1 MAALLIGALSG
12 ASPFVPPPTAHGAAA
27 AFFPP
32 PNGHDGQWQQGV
44 RRTPPPP
51 QQQVPAPSLDPR
63 EQEPRRKKG
72 QPERRYTL
80 EQWRTGLYA
89 VAAEHA
95 RGSRIKVGAPA
106 RSDGVDRAH
115 GRLMM
120 CTD

>member
-32 PNGHDGQWQQGV
+32 PNGHDGQWQQGP
-44 RRTPPPP
+44 PPPP
-51 QQQVPAPSLDPR
+51 QQHQQVPAPSLDPR

-72 QPERRYTL
+72 QSERCYTL

>member
-1 MAALLIGALSG
+1 MAAQ
-12 ASPFVPPPTAHGAAA
+12 SP
-27 AFFPP
+27 
-32 PNGHDGQWQQGV
+32 
-44 RRTPPPP
+44 PPPP
-51 QQQVPAPSLDPR
+51 QQQQQGSSLDPR

-80 EQWRTGLYA
+80 DQWRTGLYA

-95 RGSRIKVGAPA
+95 RGSRIKVGAQSA
-106 RSDGVDRAH
+106 LEWTGERI

>member
-32 PNGHDGQWQQGV
+32 PQRA
-44 RRTPPPP
+44 RRPVAAGSAAAAAAAAA
-51 QQQVPAPSLDPR
+51 QVPAPSLDPR

-72 QPERRYTL
+72 QPERCYTL

>member
-32 PNGHDGQWQQGV
+32 PQRA
-44 RRTPPPP
+44 RRPVAAQSPPP
-51 QQQVPAPSLDPR
+51 QQQQQQQQGPSLDPR

-72 QPERRYTL
+72 QPERCYTL
-80 EQWRTGLYA
+80 DQWRTGLYA

-95 RGSRIKVGAPA
+95 HGSRIKVGAQSA
-106 RSDGVDRAH
+106 LEWTGERI

>member
-32 PNGHDGQWQQGV
+32 PNGHDGQWQQG
-44 RRTPPPP
+44 PPPP
-51 QQQVPAPSLDPR
+51 PQQQQQVPAPSLDPR
-63 EQEPRRKKG
+63 EQEPRLKKG

-106 RSDGVDRAH
+106 RSDGEDRAH